1 MNKLGGPTLLESSAT
16 AKSILETRKGVPN
29 KQLVFKVLDG
39 ICDILQKEQFTIRQ
53 LMVIMDR
60 NKTGYLSR

>member
-39 ICDILQKEQFTIRQ
+39 ICDIL
-53 LMVIMDR
+53 
-60 NKTGYLSR
+60 